1 MFGPI
6 KCNILL
12 KPLRPEYVQIFIVI
26 FGYKQSEKLNREDGF
41 TSLRKT
47 SWPFS
52 HEPISL
58 RELFICQKSTGQT
71 GVVVKRIPLLYIITT
86 IKPDKSIYQWYVRQW
101 RAIGKLQP
109 TNMLACANSGK
120 FVLSLQDSQRVFSFG
135 SHVYV
140 LKRPSPFVRYEGQV
154 IVDFAQ

>member
-58 RELFICQKSTGQT
+58 RELFIC
-71 GVVVKRIPLLYIITT
+71 
-86 IKPDKSIYQWYVRQW
+86 
-101 RAIGKLQP
+101 
-109 TNMLACANSGK
+109 
-120 FVLSLQDSQRVFSFG
+120 
-135 SHVYV
+135 
-140 LKRPSPFVRYEGQV
+140 
-154 IVDFAQ
+154 